1 MLDIGGW
8 EFLVV
13 AFVLIMVVGPKELP
27 RMLRSFTQF
36 TRQVRKMAR
45 EFTDGMN
52 QIAND
57 AEVADLKKA
66 MDKAKGGDL
75 DQLADAIDP
84 GGEVGKSVREL
95 KNSMDKDAAADDMKE
110 IGDLVGEAGQ
120 TIANDAMSDDF
131 IDDAIFEDNTAAE
144 PDSKGD
150 EPARKPTKKA
160 AAKKS

>member
-36 TRQVRKMAR
+36 SRSMRKMAR

-57 AEVADLKKA
+57 AEVAELKKA
-66 MDKAKGGDL
+66 MNEAKDGDL
-75 DQLADAIDP
+75 DKLASAIEP
-84 GGEVGKSVREL
+84 GGDVAESVRDL
-95 KNSMDKDAAADDMKE
+95 KDSMDKDAAAEDIKE
-110 IGDLVGEAGQ
+110 IGNMAGKAGQ
-120 TIANDAMSDDF
+120 DIA
-131 IDDAIFEDNTAAE
+131 DDAKA
-144 PDSKGD
+144 D
-150 EPARKPTKKA
+150 EPAGPTDTDAGNDA
-160 AAKKS
+160 AVKKS

>member
-36 TRQVRKMAR
+36 SRSMRKMAR

-57 AEVADLKKA
+57 AEVAELKKA
-66 MDKAKGGDL
+66 MNEAKSGDL
-75 DQLADAIDP
+75 DNLANAIDP
-84 GGEVGKSVREL
+84 GGEVGESVRDL
-95 KNSMDKDAAADDMKE
+95 KDSMDKDAATEDIKDIGNMAGKAGQAIADDAK
-110 IGDLVGEAGQ
+110 A
-120 TIANDAMSDDF
+120 
-131 IDDAIFEDNTAAE
+131 
-144 PDSKGD
+144 D
-150 EPARKPTKKA
+150 EPVGTTDTDVGSDA
-160 AAKKS
+160 AVKKS

>member
-36 TRQVRKMAR
+36 SRSMRKMAR

-57 AEVADLKKA
+57 AEVAELKKA
-66 MDKAKGGDL
+66 MNEAKDGDL
-75 DQLADAIDP
+75 DKLASAIDP
-84 GGEVGKSVREL
+84 DGDVGESVRDL
-95 KNSMDKDAAADDMKE
+95 KDSMDKDAAAEDIKE
-110 IGDLVGEAGQ
+110 IGNMAGKAGQ
-120 TIANDAMSDDF
+120 DIA
-131 IDDAIFEDNTAAE
+131 DDAKA
-144 PDSKGD
+144 D
-150 EPARKPTKKA
+150 EPAGPTDTDAGNDA
-160 AAKKS
+160 AVKKS

>member
-36 TRQVRKMAR
+36 SRSMRKMAR

-57 AEVADLKKA
+57 AEVAELKKA
-66 MDKAKGGDL
+66 MNEAKDGDL
-75 DQLADAIDP
+75 DKLASAIDP
-84 GGEVGKSVREL
+84 GGDVGKSVRDL
-95 KNSMDKDAAADDMKE
+95 KDSMDKDAAAEDIKE
-110 IGDLVGEAGQ
+110 IGNMAGKAGQ
-120 TIANDAMSDDF
+120 DIA
-131 IDDAIFEDNTAAE
+131 DDAKA
-144 PDSKGD
+144 D
-150 EPARKPTKKA
+150 EPAGPTDTDAGNDA
-160 AAKKS
+160 AVKKS

>member
-36 TRQVRKMAR
+36 SRSMRKMAR

-57 AEVADLKKA
+57 AEVAELKKA
-66 MDKAKGGDL
+66 MNEAKSGDV
-75 DQLADAIDP
+75 DNLAIAIDP
-84 GGEVGKSVREL
+84 GGEVGESVRDL
-95 KNSMDKDAAADDMKE
+95 KDSMDKDAATEDIKDIGNMAGKAGQAIADDAK
-110 IGDLVGEAGQ
+110 A
-120 TIANDAMSDDF
+120 
-131 IDDAIFEDNTAAE
+131 
-144 PDSKGD
+144 D
-150 EPARKPTKKA
+150 EPAGTTDTEVGSDA
-160 AAKKS
+160 AVKKS

>member
-36 TRQVRKMAR
+36 SRSMRKMAR

-57 AEVADLKKA
+57 AEVAELKKA
-66 MDKAKGGDL
+66 MNEAKGGDL
-75 DQLADAIDP
+75 DKLADAIDP
-84 GGEVGKSVREL
+84 GGDVGESVREL
-95 KNSMDKDAAADDMKE
+95 KDSMDKDAATDDIKE
-110 IGDLVGEAGQ
+110 IGKMAGKAGQ
-120 TIANDAMSDDF
+120 DIA
-131 IDDAIFEDNTAAE
+131 DDAKSDEPADTAAE
-144 PDSKGD
+144 DAGNK
-150 EPARKPTKKA
+150 PAVQ
-160 AAKKS
+160 KS

>member
-36 TRQVRKMAR
+36 SRSMRKMAR

-52 QIAND
+52 QIADD

-66 MDKAKGGDL
+66 MNEAKGGDL
-75 DQLADAIDP
+75 DKLASAIDP
-84 GGEVGKSVREL
+84 GGEVSESVRDL
-95 KNSMDKDAAADDMKE
+95 KDRMEKDAAAEDMKN
-110 IGDLVGEAGQ
+110 IGNMAGKAGQ
-120 TIANDAMSDDF
+120 DIA
-131 IDDAIFEDNTAAE
+131 DDAKA
-144 PDSKGD
+144 G
-150 EPARKPTKKA
+150 EPAGTTDTNDGDDA
-160 AAKKS
+160 VVKKS

>member
-36 TRQVRKMAR
+36 SRSMRKMAR

-57 AEVADLKKA
+57 AEVAELKKA
-66 MDKAKGGDL
+66 MNEAKGGDL
-75 DQLADAIDP
+75 DKLADAIDP
-84 GGEVGKSVREL
+84 GGDVGESVREL
-95 KNSMDKDAAADDMKE
+95 KDSMDKDAATDDIKE
-110 IGDLVGEAGQ
+110 IGKMAGKAGQ
-120 TIANDAMSDDF
+120 DIA
-131 IDDAIFEDNTAAE
+131 DDAKSDEPVDTAAE
-144 PDSKGD
+144 DAGNKS
-150 EPARKPTKKA
+150 AV
-160 AAKKS
+160 KKS

>member
-36 TRQVRKMAR
+36 SRSMRKMAR

-66 MDKAKGGDL
+66 MNEAKGGDL
-75 DQLADAIDP
+75 DKLASAIDP
-84 GGEVGKSVREL
+84 GGEVGEAVRDL
-95 KNSMDKDAAADDMKE
+95 KDSMEKDAAAEDMKK
-110 IGDLVGEAGQ
+110 IGNMAEKPGQ
-120 TIANDAMSDDF
+120 DIA
-131 IDDAIFEDNTAAE
+131 DDAKA
-144 PDSKGD
+144 D
-150 EPARKPTKKA
+150 EPAGTNHTHDGNESVL
-160 AAKKS
+160 KKS

>member
-36 TRQVRKMAR
+36 SRSMRKMAR

-57 AEVADLKKA
+57 AEVAELKKA
-66 MDKAKGGDL
+66 MNEAKGGDL
-75 DQLADAIDP
+75 DKLASAIDP
-84 GGEVGKSVREL
+84 DGDVGESVRDL
-95 KNSMDKDAAADDMKE
+95 KDSMDKDAAAEDIKE
-110 IGDLVGEAGQ
+110 IGNMAGKAGQ
-120 TIANDAMSDDF
+120 DIA
-131 IDDAIFEDNTAAE
+131 DDAKA
-144 PDSKGD
+144 D
-150 EPARKPTKKA
+150 EPAGPTDTDAGNDA
-160 AAKKS
+160 AVKKS

>member
-36 TRQVRKMAR
+36 SRSMRKMAR

-57 AEVADLKKA
+57 AEVAELKKA
-66 MDKAKGGDL
+66 MNEAKGGDL
-75 DQLADAIDP
+75 DKLADAIDP
-84 GGEVGKSVREL
+84 GGEVGESVRDL
-95 KNSMDKDAAADDMKE
+95 KDSMDKDVAAKDIKDIGKMAGKAGQDIADDAK
-110 IGDLVGEAGQ
+110 A
-120 TIANDAMSDDF
+120 
-131 IDDAIFEDNTAAE
+131 
-144 PDSKGD
+144 D
-150 EPARKPTKKA
+150 EPAATTVTDAGDKA
-160 AAKKS
+160 AVKKS

>member
-36 TRQVRKMAR
+36 SRSMRKMAR

-57 AEVADLKKA
+57 AEVAELKKA
-66 MDKAKGGDL
+66 MNEAKSGDL
-75 DQLADAIDP
+75 DNLANAIDP
-84 GGEVGKSVREL
+84 GGEVGDSVRDL
-95 KNSMDKDAAADDMKE
+95 KESMDKDAATEDIKDIGNMAGKAGQAIADD
-110 IGDLVGEAGQ
+110 
-120 TIANDAMSDDF
+120 ANA
-131 IDDAIFEDNTAAE
+131 
-144 PDSKGD
+144 D
-150 EPARKPTKKA
+150 EPAGTTDTDVGSDA
-160 AAKKS
+160 AVKKS

>member
-36 TRQVRKMAR
+36 SRSMRKMAR

-57 AEVADLKKA
+57 AEVAELKKA
-66 MDKAKGGDL
+66 MNEAKGGDL
-75 DQLADAIDP
+75 DKLADAIDP
-84 GGEVGKSVREL
+84 GGDVGESVREL
-95 KNSMDKDAAADDMKE
+95 KDSMDKDAATDDIKE
-110 IGDLVGEAGQ
+110 IGKMAGKAGQ
-120 TIANDAMSDDF
+120 DIA
-131 IDDAIFEDNTAAE
+131 DDAK
-144 PDSKGD
+144 SD
-150 EPARKPTKKA
+150 EPADT
-160 AAKKS
+160 AAKDAGNKSAVKKS

>member
-36 TRQVRKMAR
+36 SRSMRKMAR

-57 AEVADLKKA
+57 AEVAELKKA
-66 MDKAKGGDL
+66 MNEAKDGDL
-75 DQLADAIDP
+75 DKLASAIDP
-84 GGEVGKSVREL
+84 DGDVGESVRDL
-95 KNSMDKDAAADDMKE
+95 KDSMDKDAAAEDIKE
-110 IGDLVGEAGQ
+110 IGNMAGKAGQ
-120 TIANDAMSDDF
+120 DIADDAKSDEPTGPTHTDAGNDA
-131 IDDAIFEDNTAAE
+131 AV
-144 PDSKGD
+144 
-150 EPARKPTKKA
+150 
-160 AAKKS
+160 KKS

>member
-36 TRQVRKMAR
+36 SRSMRKMAR

-57 AEVADLKKA
+57 AEVAELKKA
-66 MDKAKGGDL
+66 VNEAKDGDL
-75 DQLADAIDP
+75 DKLASVIDP
-84 GGEVGKSVREL
+84 GGDVSESVRDL
-95 KNSMDKDAAADDMKE
+95 KDSMDKDAAAEDIKE
-110 IGDLVGEAGQ
+110 IGNMAGKAGQ
-120 TIANDAMSDDF
+120 DIA
-131 IDDAIFEDNTAAE
+131 DDAKA
-144 PDSKGD
+144 D
-150 EPARKPTKKA
+150 EPAGPTDTDAGNDA
-160 AAKKS
+160 AVKKS

>member
-36 TRQVRKMAR
+36 SRSMRKMAR

-57 AEVADLKKA
+57 AEVAELKKA
-66 MDKAKGGDL
+66 MNEAKGGDL
-75 DQLADAIDP
+75 DKLADAIDP
-84 GGEVGKSVREL
+84 GGDVGESVREL
-95 KNSMDKDAAADDMKE
+95 KDSMDKDAATDDMKE
-110 IGDLVGEAGQ
+110 IGKMAGKAGQ
-120 TIANDAMSDDF
+120 DIA
-131 IDDAIFEDNTAAE
+131 DDAKSDEPADTAAE
-144 PDSKGD
+144 DAGNKS
-150 EPARKPTKKA
+150 AV
-160 AAKKS
+160 KKS

>member
-36 TRQVRKMAR
+36 SRSMRKMAR

-57 AEVADLKKA
+57 AEVAELKKA
-66 MDKAKGGDL
+66 MNEAKDGDL
-75 DQLADAIDP
+75 DKLASAIDP
-84 GGEVGKSVREL
+84 DGDVGESVRDL
-95 KNSMDKDAAADDMKE
+95 KDSMDKDAAAEDIKE
-110 IGDLVGEAGQ
+110 IGNMAGKAGQ
-120 TIANDAMSDDF
+120 DIA
-131 IDDAIFEDNTAAE
+131 DDAKA
-144 PDSKGD
+144 D
-150 EPARKPTKKA
+150 EPAGPTDTDAGNDA
-160 AAKKS
+160 ALKKS

>member
-36 TRQVRKMAR
+36 SRSMRKMAR

-57 AEVADLKKA
+57 AEVAELKKA
-66 MDKAKGGDL
+66 VNEAKDGDL
-75 DQLADAIDP
+75 DKLASVIDP
-84 GGEVGKSVREL
+84 GGDVGESVRDL
-95 KNSMDKDAAADDMKE
+95 KDSMDKDAAAEDIKE
-110 IGDLVGEAGQ
+110 IGNMAGKAGQ
-120 TIANDAMSDDF
+120 DIA
-131 IDDAIFEDNTAAE
+131 DDAKA
-144 PDSKGD
+144 D
-150 EPARKPTKKA
+150 EPAGPTDTDAGNDA
-160 AAKKS
+160 AVKKS

>member
-36 TRQVRKMAR
+36 SRSMRKMAR

-57 AEVADLKKA
+57 AEVAELKKA
-66 MDKAKGGDL
+66 MNEAKGGDL
-75 DQLADAIDP
+75 DKLASAIDP
-84 GGEVGKSVREL
+84 GGNVAESVRDL
-95 KNSMDKDAAADDMKE
+95 KDSMDKDAAAEDIKE
-110 IGDLVGEAGQ
+110 IGNMAGKAGQ
-120 TIANDAMSDDF
+120 DIA
-131 IDDAIFEDNTAAE
+131 DDAKA
-144 PDSKGD
+144 D
-150 EPARKPTKKA
+150 EPAGPTDTDAGNDA
-160 AAKKS
+160 AVKKS

>member
-36 TRQVRKMAR
+36 SRSMRKMAR

-57 AEVADLKKA
+57 AEVAELKKA
-66 MDKAKGGDL
+66 MNEAKDGDL
-75 DQLADAIDP
+75 DKLASAIDP
-84 GGEVGKSVREL
+84 GGDVGEAMRDL
-95 KNSMDKDAAADDMKE
+95 KDSIDKDAAAEDIKE
-110 IGDLVGEAGQ
+110 IGNMAGKAGQ
-120 TIANDAMSDDF
+120 DIA
-131 IDDAIFEDNTAAE
+131 DDAKA
-144 PDSKGD
+144 D
-150 EPARKPTKKA
+150 EPAGPTDTDAGNDA
-160 AAKKS
+160 AVKKS

>member
-36 TRQVRKMAR
+36 SRSMRKMAR

-57 AEVADLKKA
+57 AEVAELKKA
-66 MDKAKGGDL
+66 MNEAKGGDL
-75 DQLADAIDP
+75 DKLADAIDP
-84 GGEVGKSVREL
+84 GGEVGQSVRDL
-95 KNSMDKDAAADDMKE
+95 KDSMDKDAAAEDIKE
-110 IGDLVGEAGQ
+110 IGNMAGKAGQ
-120 TIANDAMSDDF
+120 DIA
-131 IDDAIFEDNTAAE
+131 DDAKA
-144 PDSKGD
+144 D
-150 EPARKPTKKA
+150 EPAGPTDTDAGNDA
-160 AAKKS
+160 AVKKS

>member
-36 TRQVRKMAR
+36 SRSMRKMAR

-57 AEVADLKKA
+57 AEVAELKKA
-66 MDKAKGGDL
+66 MNEAKSGDL
-75 DQLADAIDP
+75 DNIANAIDP
-84 GGEVGKSVREL
+84 GGEVGESVRDL
-95 KNSMDKDAAADDMKE
+95 KDSMDKDAATEDIKDIGNMAGKAGQAIADDAKADE
-110 IGDLVGEAGQ
+110 PVGTTDTDVG
-120 TIANDAMSDDF
+120 SDD
-131 IDDAIFEDNTAAE
+131 AV
-144 PDSKGD
+144 
-150 EPARKPTKKA
+150 
-160 AAKKS
+160 KKS

>member
-36 TRQVRKMAR
+36 SRSMRKMAR

-57 AEVADLKKA
+57 AEVAELKKA
-66 MDKAKGGDL
+66 MNEAKGGDL
-75 DQLADAIDP
+75 DKLADAIDP
-84 GGEVGKSVREL
+84 GGDVGESVREL
-95 KNSMDKDAAADDMKE
+95 KDSMDKDAATDDIKE
-110 IGDLVGEAGQ
+110 IGKMAGKAGQ
-120 TIANDAMSDDF
+120 YIA
-131 IDDAIFEDNTAAE
+131 DDAKSDEPADTAAE
-144 PDSKGD
+144 DAGNKS
-150 EPARKPTKKA
+150 AV
-160 AAKKS
+160 KKS